1 MWQQALVIL
10 SLTATAMSLGVLALA
25 ISAARHVGEAEERQG
40 TTLAAGVISVVVPA
54 RNEESDVERGLLSI
68 LAQENVDLRVIA
80 VNDHSTDR
88 TGAILESLAAAD
100 HRLTVIHD
108 PPLEPGWFGKC
119 NAMEHGV
126 ALATGE
132 YLALCDAD
140 VVHSRRSLASALA
153 ELQRDDLDFISYI
166 PRLVCESFWENVTLA
181 PFGLVSLALLGGAR
195 VNDPA
200 SSDAVAAGA
209 LILMRRRVLR
219 DVGGFVAVKNQ
230 MLDDVA
236 LARTVKSRGY
246 RVRLRLA
253 PRLLEVRMFKG
264 NRQAFWGPTKNI
276 LAFLGHPW
284 LALPALMLPVLVYWV
299 PLAALAAGSWHRNP
313 LLLAAGG
320 STYLV
325 HILMILHARKIS
337 RLRWTRAAFF
347 PLLVLPL
354 VCCGMRALYYRFA
367 KGSVQWRGR
376 TIPLQAPR
384 N

>member
-10 SLTATAMSLGVLALA
+10 SVTATAMSLGVLALA
-25 ISAARHVGEAEERQG
+25 VVAARHVGKAEEYQG
-40 TTLAAGVISVVVPA
+40 EAVTKGVISVVVPA
-54 RNEESDVERGLLSI
+54 RNEESDIGRAMLSI
-68 LAQENVDLRVIA
+68 LAQEDVDLQVIA
-80 VNDHSTDR
+80 VNDHSSDR

-108 PPLEPGWFGKC
+108 PPLKPGWFGKC

-140 VVHSRRSLASALA
+140 VVHSPRSLVSALA
-153 ELQRDDLDFISYI
+153 ELHRDDLDFISYI
-166 PRLVCESFWENVTLA
+166 PRLICESFWENVSLA
-181 PFGLVSLALLGGAR
+181 PFGLVALALLGGTR
-195 VNDPA
+195 VNDPD
-200 SSDAVAAGA
+200 STEAVAAGA
-209 LILMRRRVLR
+209 LILMRREVLR
-219 DVGGFVAVKNQ
+219 DLGGFVAVRSQ
-230 MLDDVA
+230 MVDDVA
-236 LARTVKSRGY
+236 LARTVKSRGH

-264 NRQAFWGPTKNI
+264 NHQAFWGPTKNI

-299 PLAALAAGSWHRNP
+299 PLAALAAGWWHRNP
-313 LLLAAGG
+313 LLLAAGV

-347 PLLVLPL
+347 PLLVVPL
-354 VCCGMRALYYRFA
+354 VCCGLRALYYRFA
-367 KGSVQWRGR
+367 RDSVQWRGR
-376 TIPLQAPR
+376 TIPLQEPR
-384 N
+384 H

>member
-25 ISAARHVGEAEERQG
+25 ISAARHVGEAEEHQG

-88 TGAILESLAAAD
+88 TGAILESLAAED

-140 VVHSRRSLASALA
+140 VVHSRRSLASALP

-166 PRLVCESFWENVTLA
+166 PRLVCES
-181 PFGLVSLALLGGAR
+181 
-195 VNDPA
+195 
-200 SSDAVAAGA
+200 
-209 LILMRRRVLR
+209 
-219 DVGGFVAVKNQ
+219 
-230 MLDDVA
+230 
-236 LARTVKSRGY
+236 
-246 RVRLRLA
+246 
-253 PRLLEVRMFKG
+253 
-264 NRQAFWGPTKNI
+264 
-276 LAFLGHPW
+276 
-284 LALPALMLPVLVYWV
+284 
-299 PLAALAAGSWHRNP
+299 
-313 LLLAAGG
+313 
-320 STYLV
+320 
-325 HILMILHARKIS
+325 
-337 RLRWTRAAFF
+337 
-347 PLLVLPL
+347 
-354 VCCGMRALYYRFA
+354 
-367 KGSVQWRGR
+367 
-376 TIPLQAPR
+376 
-384 N
+384 

>member
-25 ISAARHVGEAEERQG
+25 ISAARRVGEAKEHQR

-88 TGAILESLAAAD
+88 TGAILESLAAED

-166 PRLVCESFWENVTLA
+166 PRLVCES
-181 PFGLVSLALLGGAR
+181 
-195 VNDPA
+195 
-200 SSDAVAAGA
+200 
-209 LILMRRRVLR
+209 
-219 DVGGFVAVKNQ
+219 
-230 MLDDVA
+230 
-236 LARTVKSRGY
+236 
-246 RVRLRLA
+246 
-253 PRLLEVRMFKG
+253 
-264 NRQAFWGPTKNI
+264 
-276 LAFLGHPW
+276 
-284 LALPALMLPVLVYWV
+284 
-299 PLAALAAGSWHRNP
+299 
-313 LLLAAGG
+313 
-320 STYLV
+320 
-325 HILMILHARKIS
+325 
-337 RLRWTRAAFF
+337 
-347 PLLVLPL
+347 
-354 VCCGMRALYYRFA
+354 
-367 KGSVQWRGR
+367 
-376 TIPLQAPR
+376 
-384 N
+384 

>member
-25 ISAARHVGEAEERQG
+25 ISAARRVGEAEEHQG

-119 NAMEHGV
+119 NAMEHGA

-166 PRLVCESFWENVTLA
+166 PRLVCESFWENVSLA
-181 PFGLVSLALLGGAR
+181 PFGLASLALLGGAR

-200 SSDAVAAGA
+200 SNDAVAAGA

-354 VCCGMRALYYRFA
+354 VCCGLRALYYRFA

>member
-25 ISAARHVGEAEERQG
+25 ISAASHVGEAEERQG

-119 NAMEHGV
+119 NAMEHGA

-140 VVHSRRSLASALA
+140 VVHSRRSLASALT

-166 PRLVCESFWENVTLA
+166 PRLVCESFWENVSLA

>member
-25 ISAARHVGEAEERQG
+25 ISAARRVGEAEEHQG

-119 NAMEHGV
+119 SAMEHGA

-166 PRLVCESFWENVTLA
+166 PRLVCESFWENVSLA
-181 PFGLVSLALLGGAR
+181 PFGLASLALLGGAR

-200 SSDAVAAGA
+200 SNDAVAAGA

-299 PLAALAAGSWHRNP
+299 PLAALAAGSWRRNP

-376 TIPLQAPR
+376 TIPLQGPR

>member
-88 TGAILESLAAAD
+88 TGAILESLAAED

-354 VCCGMRALYYRFA
+354 VCCGLRALYYRFA